1 MAESKIKVE
10 EMFKTILEK
19 TNELIEKLSRLDPAS
34 KEYAQAM
41 ENLAASFQV
50 LNGVVLGNKKES
62 K

>member
-19 TNELIEKLSRLDPAS
+19 TNELIEKLPGLDPAS

-50 LNGVVLGNKKES
+50 LNGVVLGNKKEN